1 MVAFSNR
8 MGYNAY
14 QAQSP
19 AAGGNQLAL
28 KEALM
33 KGKTNDNRM
42 VHYDLLRILAAFSVV
57 ILHISAQFW
66 YDFDVTDFRWLT
78 ANTYDALFRFG
89 VPVFVMIS
97 GALFLPG
104 PEKTDMKRL
113 YCHNIMRLLA
123 IFIVWSCLYGLLDC
137 YNFGF
142 QNLTMSNILQ
152 EMLFGRYHL
161 WYLPLQIGIYML
173 LPILRIWIQN
183 ADKKNIRYFLL
194 LFLIFQVG
202 SETLDALFVH
212 KSVTYAA
219 SLIKPYMVCGYLGY
233 FIWGYYIAH
242 YGIQQKYHKFI
253 YAAGVLSL
261 ACNVFFSN
269 RISLWKGQPLGKI
282 YDSFGIFT
290 FMISTALF
298 LFSTAR
304 VSRHSFGPG
313 AKKVIRELSLDTLG
327 VYALHIGLIEILTAR
342 GIHSMLL
349 PNIVGIPLFSIFC
362 FITCT
367 LAAAIL
373 RRIPVIGKYIC

>member
-1 MVAFSNR
+1 MLTRFKT
-8 MGYNAY
+8 
-14 QAQSP
+14 P
-19 AAGGNQLAL
+19 AAGGNQLAP

-57 ILHISAQFW
+57 MLHISAQFW

-183 ADKKNIRYFLL
+183 ADKKI
-194 LFLIFQVG
+194 
-202 SETLDALFVH
+202 S
-212 KSVTYAA
+212 
-219 SLIKPYMVCGYLGY
+219 
-233 FIWGYYIAH
+233 
-242 YGIQQKYHKFI
+242 GI
-253 YAAGVLSL
+253 S
-261 ACNVFFSN
+261 CS
-269 RISLWKGQPLGKI
+269 
-282 YDSFGIFT
+282 
-290 FMISTALF
+290 
-298 LFSTAR
+298 
-304 VSRHSFGPG
+304 
-313 AKKVIRELSLDTLG
+313 
-327 VYALHIGLIEILTAR
+327 
-342 GIHSMLL
+342 
-349 PNIVGIPLFSIFC
+349 C
-362 FITCT
+362 F
-367 LAAAIL
+367 
-373 RRIPVIGKYIC
+373 